1 MSRRALI
8 CAKVLCG
15 LSRFSTPT
23 ATDAS
28 NHSRVCGEVRSAFS
42 FENKPR
48 PRNSLKVFQAQS
60 TRLGAVLG
68 VLNSD
73 WSYDFSQPIYCW
85 RQFADHCARDVLC
98 SAKVYQVAMLFQE
111 IELTL
116 PVVTDGEN
124 IDIVG
129 GDVAHFL
136 LPIVFGNDVVH
147 VAHTLKV

>member
-1 MSRRALI
+1 MALI

-23 ATDAS
+23 ATDAPTI
-28 NHSRVCGEVRSAFS
+28 RVFAGKCAALLVLRISPGLEI
-42 FENKPR
+42 
-48 PRNSLKVFQAQS
+48 SLKVFQAQS

-98 SAKVYQVAMLFQE
+98 SAKVYHVAMLFQE